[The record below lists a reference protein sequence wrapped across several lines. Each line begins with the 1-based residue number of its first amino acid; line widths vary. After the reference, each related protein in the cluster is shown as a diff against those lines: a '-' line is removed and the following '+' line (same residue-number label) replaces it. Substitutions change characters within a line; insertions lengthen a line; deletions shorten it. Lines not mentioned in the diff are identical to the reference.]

1 MTPRCPRGRCMREKF
16 LAAQIL
22 CRYDAG
28 GIQVMTEKSRN
39 LKLVR
44 SDAPKQIERRQHR
57 KLLVNDDVSLVADFD
72 PGCVTLRS
80 HYVSIVLSWP
90 EAVEL
95 ALAIAVHAR
104 LPM

>member
-1 MTPRCPRGRCMREKF
+1 MIGKIRNLKTGK
-16 LAAQIL
+16 
-22 CRYDAG
+22 
-28 GIQVMTEKSRN
+28 VRN

-44 SDAPKQIERRQHR
+44 SNAPGRIDQPEHH
-57 KLLVNDDVSLVADFD
+57 KLRVNDDGSLVADFD
-72 PGCVTLRS
+72 QAFVTL
-80 HYVSIVLSWP
+80 HTNAESIVMSWP

>member
-1 MTPRCPRGRCMREKF
+1 M
-16 LAAQIL
+16 I
-22 CRYDAG
+22 
-28 GIQVMTEKSRN
+28 VKSRSTDKVNKPGKTRN

-44 SDAPKQIERRQHR
+44 SNPPAQVVRREHS
-57 KLLVNDDVSLVADFD
+57 KLRVNDDGTLVADFD
-72 PGCVTLRS
+72 PGFVTL
-80 HYVSIVLSWP
+80 HNKADSIVMSWP

>member
-1 MTPRCPRGRCMREKF
+1 M
-16 LAAQIL
+16 I
-22 CRYDAG
+22 
-28 GIQVMTEKSRN
+28 VKSRSISKANKPDKTRN

-44 SDAPKQIERRQHR
+44 SNAPAQVVHR
-57 KLLVNDDVSLVADFD
+57 EHSKLLVNEDGSLIADFD
-72 PGCVTLRS
+72 PSFVTL
-80 HYVSIVLSWP
+80 HNKADSIVMSWP

>member
-1 MTPRCPRGRCMREKF
+1 M
-16 LAAQIL
+16 I
-22 CRYDAG
+22 
-28 GIQVMTEKSRN
+28 VKSRSISKANKPDKTRN

-44 SDAPKQIERRQHR
+44 SNPPAQVVHR
-57 KLLVNDDVSLVADFD
+57 EHSKLLVNEDGSLIADFD
-72 PGCVTLRS
+72 PSFVTL
-80 HYVSIVLSWP
+80 HNHADSIVMSWP

>member
-1 MTPRCPRGRCMREKF
+1 MMIDKVRKTDK
-16 LAAQIL
+16 
-22 CRYDAG
+22 
-28 GIQVMTEKSRN
+28 VRN

-44 SDAPKQIERRQHR
+44 PKAPAQVKPHDRS
-57 KLLVNDDVSLVADFD
+57 KLLVNEDGSLVADF
-72 PGCVTLRS
+72 GQSFVTL
-80 HYVSIVLSWP
+80 HNNADSIVLSWP

>member
-1 MTPRCPRGRCMREKF
+1 M
-16 LAAQIL
+16 I
-22 CRYDAG
+22 
-28 GIQVMTEKSRN
+28 VKSRSISKANKPDKTRN

-44 SDAPKQIERRQHR
+44 SNPPAQVVHR
-57 KLLVNDDVSLVADFD
+57 EHSKLLVNEDGSLIADFD
-72 PGCVTLRS
+72 PSFVTL
-80 HYVSIVLSWP
+80 HNNADSIVMSWP